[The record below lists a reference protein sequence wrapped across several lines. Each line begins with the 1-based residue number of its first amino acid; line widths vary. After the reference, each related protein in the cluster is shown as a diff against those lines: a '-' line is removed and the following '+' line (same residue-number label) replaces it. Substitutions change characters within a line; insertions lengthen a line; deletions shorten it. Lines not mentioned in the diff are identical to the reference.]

1 MKKLW
6 LLVVLAVI
14 LSVQV
19 AWSAPLKPSDFR
31 KAVPS
36 RSRTSYVRA
45 ADVFSG
51 NWMKLYRDRHN
62 TDYAVDGYLLTRNLV
77 KRQIQAAIDEYNIT
91 DDAKIQEIIDR
102 YAAITPG
109 EREVRIAL
117 FFKGP
122 HMYSRWFT
130 EYMADLDQKIF
141 LEFGSK
147 GEQAR
152 LDKVLDTAEKH
163 YDMIDPHDLVYR
175 SGRYENVLD
184 TGSNYLWDAKLST
197 VDGPKYD
204 ALTRS
209 FKWVLGYTFSDD
221 DVAYIKTLMENDQAV
236 YLAFVSADPHL
247 SVVRAFTGRT
257 RDLLLFAVEPS
268 LMQIAAEKRVK
279 NIYHNKKDVYEN
291 RHFLP
296 TADQ

>member
-6 LLVVLAVI
+6 LLVVLVLILMAQAV
-14 LSVQV
+14 
-19 AWSAPLKPSDFR
+19 WSAPLKPSDFR

-36 RSRTSYVRA
+36 RARTSYVRA
-45 ADVFSG
+45 ADVYHGS
-51 NWMKLYRDRHN
+51 WMKLYRDRHD
-62 TDYAVDGYLLTRNLV
+62 TGYEIDGYLLTRNLV
-77 KRQIQAAIDEYNIT
+77 RRQVQATIDEYNIT
-91 DDAKIQEIIDR
+91 DDVRIQELIDR

-130 EYMADLDQKIF
+130 EYMADLDQKMF
-141 LEFGSK
+141 LQFGSK
-147 GEQAR
+147 GEQSH
-152 LDKVLDTAEKH
+152 LDKVLDTSEKH
-163 YDMIDPHDLVYR
+163 YDMIDPQDLVYK
-175 SGRYENVLD
+175 SGRYESVLS
-184 TGSNYLWDAKLST
+184 TSEAYLWSAKLAT

-204 ALTRS
+204 ASTRS
-209 FKWVLGYTFSDD
+209 FKWVLGYTFSDG
-221 DVAYIKTLMENDQAV
+221 DVAKIKDLMQNDQPV
-236 YLAFVSADPHL
+236 YLALVSADPHL
-247 SVVRAFTGRT
+247 SVVKEFTGRT
-257 RDLLLFAVEPS
+257 RDLLLFGVEPT

-279 NIYHNKKDVYEN
+279 NIYHNTRDVYEN